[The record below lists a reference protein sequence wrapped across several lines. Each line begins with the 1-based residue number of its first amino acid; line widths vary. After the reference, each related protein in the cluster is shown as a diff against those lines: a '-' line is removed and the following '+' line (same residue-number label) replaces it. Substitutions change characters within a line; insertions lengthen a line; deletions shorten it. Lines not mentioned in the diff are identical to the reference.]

1 MTFSL
6 RVAGSFALL
15 FLLLPLAADEM
26 PLAGYSTESSRIERD
41 WENKFRA
48 IPSPAN
54 MRAYMERLSAR
65 PHHVGS
71 AYDKENAEWI
81 AARFNE
87 WGLDTH
93 IENFDV
99 LFPTPKERLVELV
112 GGAAHFVAKLDEP
125 VVSLDPTSSQK
136 AEQLPSY
143 HAYSADGDVTGP
155 LVYANFGVPDDY
167 EQLER
172 LGVSVKGAIVITRY
186 GQSWRG
192 IKPKVAAEHGA
203 IGCLVYSDPKEDG
216 YSEGEV
222 FPQGPWRPKE
232 GVQRGSVADMPLYP
246 GDPLTPGVGA
256 TPKAKRLSLGEAQTI
271 TKIPVLPISYADA
284 QPLLAALTGP
294 VAPVGWRGALPITY
308 RVGPGAA
315 KVHLKVRSN
324 WDTKKLYDVIGKIPG
339 SAHPDE
345 WIIRGNHHDAWVNGA
360 EDPISG
366 LVTLLEEARALGE
379 LAKSGWKPKR
389 TLLYCAW
396 DGEEPGLLGSTEW
409 VEEHGQELASKGVV
423 YINSDSNSR
432 GFLEIGG
439 SHTLEKFIND
449 VARDIPDP
457 ETKLS
462 VWKRR
467 QLGEI
472 STAKTAEERAALRQR
487 GDVPISALGSGSDF
501 TPFLQH
507 AGVASLNLG
516 FGGESGGGIYHSI
529 YDDFYWYTHFGD
541 PTFVYGKA
549 LAQTAGTAIMRLA
562 DADLLPLS
570 FTNLAD
576 TVQRYVRELEKLAND
591 KREQIRERNLEIEE
605 GMYAAVDDPNR
616 KLVAPSA
623 EEIPP
628 HLSFAA
634 LQNGAEALARA
645 AQKYDK
651 ALVKARES
659 GGAALANTSINE
671 VNHLLVESERK
682 LTNTQGL
689 PGRPWFKHQ
698 IYAPGFYT
706 GYGVKTL
713 AAVREAI
720 EQKKWKEVD
729 SAVAQVSQVLQEEA
743 SVIEAA
749 SEKLAAIH

>member
-1 MTFSL
+1 MKLSSRTVF
-6 RVAGSFALL
+6 GFALL
-15 FLLLPLAADEM
+15 FLLAPLAADEP
-26 PLAGYSTESSRIERD
+26 PLAGYSAESARIERQ

-48 IPSPAN
+48 IPDPDT
-54 MRAYMERLSAR
+54 MRAYMEKLSSR

-71 AYDKENAEWI
+71 PFDKENAEWI
-81 AARFNE
+81 AAKFQA
-87 WGLDTH
+87 WGLDTR

-99 LFPTPKERLVELV
+99 LFPTPRERLVELV
-112 GGAAHFVAKLDEP
+112 EGGPRFVAKLDEP
-125 VVSLDPTSSQK
+125 VLSQDPTSNQK

-155 LVYANFGVPDDY
+155 LVYVNFGIPEDY

-172 LGVSVKGAIVITRY
+172 LGISVKGAIVITRY

-203 IGCLVYSDPKEDG
+203 VGCLVYSDPKEDG
-216 YSEGEV
+216 YSAGEV

-256 TPKAKRLSLGEAQTI
+256 IPGAKRLALSEAQTI
-271 TKIPVLPISYADA
+271 TKIPVLPISYGDA

-294 VAPVGWRGALPITY
+294 VAPATWRGALPITY
-308 RVGPGAA
+308 RVGPGPA
-315 KVHLKVRSN
+315 KVHLRVRSN
-324 WDTKKLYDVIGKIPG
+324 WDTKKLYDVIGKIQG
-339 SAHPDE
+339 SVYPDE

-360 EDPISG
+360 EDPVSG
-366 LVTLLEEARALGE
+366 LVPLLEEARAFGE
-379 LAKSGWKPKR
+379 LAKLGWKPKR
-389 TLLYCAW
+389 TVLYCAW

-409 VEEHGQELASKGVV
+409 VEQHAQELARNGVV
-423 YINSDSNSR
+423 YINSDTNSR
-432 GFLEIGG
+432 GFLETGG

-449 VARDIPDP
+449 VAREVQDP

-462 VWKRR
+462 VWKRK
-467 QLGEI
+467 QLSEI
-472 STAKTAEERAALRQR
+472 SAARTPEERAALRQR
-487 GDVPISALGSGSDF
+487 SDLPISALGSGSDF

-507 AGVASLNLG
+507 GGIASLNLG

-529 YDDFYWYTHFGD
+529 YDDFYWYTHYGD

-562 DADLLPLS
+562 DAELIPLS

-576 TVQRYVRELEKLAND
+576 TVQKYVRELEKLAKD
-591 KREQIRERNLEIEE
+591 KQDEIRERNLEIDE
-605 GMYAAVDDPNR
+605 GVYTAIADPTRNV
-616 KLVAPSA
+616 VAPA
-623 EEIPP
+623 VEEIPP

-634 LQNGAEALARA
+634 LQNAAEAITRA
-645 AQKYDK
+645 AQNYDK
-651 ALVKARES
+651 ALAKLRED
-659 GGAALANTSINE
+659 GVPALADRSVQD
-671 VNHLLVESERK
+671 VNRLLIESERK

-698 IYAPGFYT
+698 LYAPGFYT
-706 GYGVKTL
+706 GYGVKTVP
-713 AAVREAI
+713 AVREAI

-729 SAVAQVSQVLQEEA
+729 SDIAQVAQVLLEEA
-743 SVIEAA
+743 AVIEAA
-749 SEKLAAIH
+749 GKKLAAIR